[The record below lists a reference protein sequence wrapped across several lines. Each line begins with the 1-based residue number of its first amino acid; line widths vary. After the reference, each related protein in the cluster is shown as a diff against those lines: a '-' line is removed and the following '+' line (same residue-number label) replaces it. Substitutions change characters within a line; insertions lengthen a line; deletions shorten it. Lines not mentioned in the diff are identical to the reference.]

1 MRTERTR
8 CVMLE
13 AFLMVLREG
22 FESFLIVAIILSFL
36 SKTNRRN
43 LIPAVV
49 AGVIVSVVAS
59 VGLGLLLIKG
69 INQSLWEGVLGV
81 VTIVMVGSLVYH
93 MWRFA
98 PKIKSQIERRFEVAS
113 SQPSSWVA
121 AIGVFTLTVVMISR
135 EGMETA
141 LMLIQVRDTGVI
153 SGILLGL
160 AAAAGVSWV
169 WWRYSHLINLKRF
182 FQVTGIFLILFMFQ
196 VALYSFHEFSEAGLL
211 PNSEEIHIATE
222 PFSPAGIYGQWISVA
237 MVLSCIVWLA
247 AAQLGDRLRKRSS
260 IAPSR

>member
-1 MRTERTR
+1 
-8 CVMLE
+8 
-13 AFLMVLREG
+13 MVLREG

-36 SKTNRRN
+36 SKTNRKN
-43 LIPAVV
+43 LIPAVA
-49 AGVIVSVVAS
+49 AGIFVSVMAS
-59 VGLGLLLIKG
+59 IGLGLLLIKG

-98 PKIKSQIERRFEVAS
+98 PQLKSQIEKKFEAAS
-113 SQPSSWVA
+113 SRSSTWFA
-121 AIGVFTLTVVMISR
+121 GFGVFALTVVMITR

-141 LMLIQVRDTGVI
+141 LMLLQVRDTGVI

-160 AAAAGVSWV
+160 AAAAGVSWI

-182 FQVTGIFLILFMFQ
+182 FQVTGVFLILFMLQ

-211 PNSEEIHIATE
+211 PNSEQIHIATE
-222 PFSPAGIYGQWISVA
+222 PFSPVGVYGQWISVG
-237 MVLSCIVWLA
+237 MVLSCVIWLA
-247 AAQLGDRLRKRSS
+247 VAQLGDHFRKRS
-260 IAPSR
+260 

>member
-1 MRTERTR
+1 
-8 CVMLE
+8 MLE
-13 AFLMVLREG
+13 AFLMVMREG

-36 SKTNRRN
+36 SKTNRKN

-49 AGVIVSVVAS
+49 AGIVVSIGVS
-59 VGLGLLLIKG
+59 TGLGLLLVKG
-69 INQSLWEGVLGV
+69 INESLWEGVLGI

-98 PKIKSQIERRFEVAS
+98 PKLKSHIEGRFET
-113 SQPSSWVA
+113 A
-121 AIGVFTLTVVMISR
+121 AAKRSTLFAALGVFALTVVMISR

-141 LMLIQVRDTGVI
+141 LMLLQVRDKGVI

-160 AAAAGVSWV
+160 AAAAVVSWI

-182 FQVTGIFLILFMFQ
+182 FQVTGVFLILFMLQ

-211 PNSEEIHIATE
+211 PNSERIHEATE
-222 PFSPAGIYGQWISVA
+222 PFSPVGIYGQWISIL
-237 MVLSCIVWLA
+237 MVSFCVVWLL
-247 AAQLGDRLRKRSS
+247 AAQFGDRLRKKSS
-260 IAPSR
+260 TVSTH